1 VLMTPSADTELLLA
15 RSYGDT
21 ETTPL
26 HIHEAGDGTV
36 PESSEEVAG
45 ISDNPSYELEDLPT
59 GFARVP
65 TNILDIA
72 SGLCIHESA
81 RLLPDHSAS
90 DLGPHDSSSDC
101 PRYAN
106 VEHFSKFIPAC
117 NPHSKVA
124 RTCRVVMSRRK
135 VMLSMQSSLAL
146 FVFLVNVALA
156 AWATK
161 VHPMTA
167 MVGSLF
173 TGNCARIKNINIG
186 LHFLLNVFSSL
197 FLGAA
202 NYCMQVAVA
211 PTGGEVRSAHASGRY
226 FDIGVH
232 SIHNL
237 WHVSWHRR
245 VTWLGLGTCSTLLHL
260 M

>member
-36 PESSEEVAG
+36 PESSEQVAG

-65 TNILDIA
+65 TNILDVA

-135 VMLSMQSSLAL
+135 VMLSMQSSQR
-146 FVFLVNVALA
+146 
-156 AWATK
+156 
-161 VHPMTA
+161 
-167 MVGSLF
+167 
-173 TGNCARIKNINIG
+173 RIG
-186 LHFLLNVFSSL
+186 
-197 FLGAA
+197 
-202 NYCMQVAVA
+202 CMGYEST
-211 PTGGEVRSAHASGRY
+211 PDDRHGWKP
-226 FDIGVH
+226 
-232 SIHNL
+232 L
-237 WHVSWHRR
+237 HRR
-245 VTWLGLGTCSTLLHL
+245 LRSYKEHQHRPPFPAERLLQSVLRCCELLYAGRGRTNGRRSTKCTCVWPIF
-260 M
+260 